1 MKKLIVL
8 LSIVTIIT
16 TGCSVIKLDDKDIS
30 RNINTLMSE
39 KVKNYNVYYE
49 GYKYYLPKGVNFI
62 NKEDYNAI
70 LQDKNSNRYY
80 LYVDAIG
87 YYNKIENDYE
97 ESSDSYYSE
106 KIEFNKKDG
115 YIQIDKDKN
124 KDNYFIQFVYNYAKM
139 EAYVSKKDLVD
150 TVTNMCCILRTIKF
164 NDKILESIIGENALD
179 YKEEDY
185 TLFKADSSKESFL
198 DVVEREETDKYKKD
212 LEDEKIDLD
221 D

>member
-1 MKKLIVL
+1 MKKLVVL

-16 TGCSVIKLDDKDIS
+16 TGCTVTKLDDKEFS
-30 RNINTLMSE
+30 NNVNLLMSE
-39 KVKNYNVYYE
+39 KHKNYNVYYE
-49 GYKYYLPKGVNFI
+49 GYKYYMPKGISFI
-62 NKEDYNAI
+62 DKEDYNAI

-97 ESSDSYYSE
+97 INEDSYYSE
-106 KIEFNKKDG
+106 KIEFNGKDG
-115 YIQIDKDKN
+115 YIQIDEDKG
-124 KDNYFIQFVYNYAKM
+124 KYFIQFVYNYAKM
-139 EAYVSKKDLVD
+139 EAYVSKDDLVD
-150 TVTNMCCILRTIKF
+150 TITNMCCILRSVKF
-164 NDKILESIIGENALD
+164 NNKILESIIGENALD
-179 YKEEDY
+179 YKEEEY

-198 DVVEREETDKYKKD
+198 DVVEREETDRYKKD